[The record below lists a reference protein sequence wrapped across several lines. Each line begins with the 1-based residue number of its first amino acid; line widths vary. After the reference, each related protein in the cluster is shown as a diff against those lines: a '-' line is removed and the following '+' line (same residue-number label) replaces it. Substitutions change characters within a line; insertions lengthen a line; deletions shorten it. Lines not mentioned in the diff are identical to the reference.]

1 MKSAPPTKTAIARL
15 IVQNIEMKSMLL
27 KERRLNM
34 ASFDKM
40 QTALKELIV
49 YTLLEKANQEMA
61 ETVEQTLRNLGIYAS
76 ATVDVEIDHIDWEKL
91 EARAQEYSDKEEN
104 GEVDKGD
111 NYIELLFDIYKKRSW
126 QKLYKRDTI

>member
-1 MKSAPPTKTAIARL
+1 
-15 IVQNIEMKSMLL
+15 
-27 KERRLNM
+27 M
-34 ASFDKM
+34 ASSDKI

-49 YTLLEKANQEMA
+49 YTLLEKSNQEMA

-104 GEVDKGD
+104 GEEDKGD
-111 NYIELLFDIYKKRSW
+111 NYIELLFDIYKKRS
-126 QKLYKRDTI
+126 